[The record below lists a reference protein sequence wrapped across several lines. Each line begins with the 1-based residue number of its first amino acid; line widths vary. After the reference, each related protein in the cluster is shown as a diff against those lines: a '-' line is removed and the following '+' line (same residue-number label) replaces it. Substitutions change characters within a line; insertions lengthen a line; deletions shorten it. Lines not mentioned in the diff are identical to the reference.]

1 MPGPVFVAASTPRF
15 VRNREALDDV
25 LGGAKQIAC
34 PHCRRTGM
42 LVGHGLLMGYAERG
56 SDREIRGRR
65 LLCSARFRRSGC
77 GRTFSVLLATVI
89 AGFTV
94 RTPTLSAILEA
105 VVGGVNRKA
114 AWERLRETAT
124 APELALRSG
133 YRLWARL
140 CAAQSR
146 IRTALSDLTSPPAST
161 DRQPTA
167 QLLAHLRSVVGAAP
181 CVLAGFQLALQRGL
195 FG

>member
-1 MPGPVFVAASTPRF
+1 MIVAVSAPRF
-15 VRNREALDDV
+15 VSSREVLDDV
-25 LGGAKQIAC
+25 LGGSKQIAC
-34 PHCRRTGM
+34 PHCRRIGM
-42 LVGHGLLMGYAERG
+42 LVGHGLLIGYAERG

-77 GRTFSVLLATVI
+77 GRTFSVLIATVI

-94 RTPTLSAILEA
+94 RTPTLAALLEA
-105 VVGGVNRKA
+105 VVGGENRKA
-114 AWERLRETAT
+114 AWERLQAAT
-124 APELALRSG
+124 AAPEVSVRSG

-146 IRTALSDLTSPPAST
+146 VRTALSGLALPPAST
-161 DRQPTA
+161 DRRPMA
-167 QLLAHLRSVVGAAP
+167 QMLAHLRSVVGGAG
-181 CVLAGFQLALQRGL
+181 CVLAGFQLAFQRGL